1 MWICGK
7 HNFTLVLWEI
17 PTGRSMWTI
26 SGNRNAFPRFPQL
39 LKTRLIYPQIFQSLS
54 HSFYTG
60 QRGNTAGRCPAPCKP
75 FEKGL
80 TLNFI
85 AENCVFRGLKHKE
98 NPSVSVPQNYV
109 LRKKGQGMKS
119 LAGFGAEPQGLLPFD
134 FFFQL

>member
-1 MWICGK
+1 
-7 HNFTLVLWEI
+7 
-17 PTGRSMWTI
+17 MWTI

-80 TLNFI
+80 TLNSAFNR
-85 AENCVFRGLKHKE
+85 AAARLQMGQSPGVLKVLENHE
-98 NPSVSVPQNYV
+98 
-109 LRKKGQGMKS
+109 
-119 LAGFGAEPQGLLPFD
+119 
-134 FFFQL
+134 